1 MHSVEER
8 GRGGIEPARPW
19 WLVASLAT
27 IIVMAL
33 AGVPAAS
40 MGQLT
45 ERPLAGALAHPA
57 IGYYTQPTHDLVA
70 ELNRHI
76 EDGTVRVNFDEG
88 TGYLRPVL
96 DALHV
101 PVESQMLVMSKT
113 GVQGLYTGPANP
125 RAIFFN
131 DAVTVGYIHGA
142 PLLEFAVHDPQQGV
156 VFYTLE
162 QKPQPRPLI
171 ERRSACLTCHQVYST
186 LHVPGMVARSVFMA
200 PDGLP
205 LSQFGSYDADDR
217 TPFRRRWGGWY
228 VTGTHG
234 SMRHIG
240 NAVVTDR
247 EKRETIVADSTLH
260 PISIEA
266 TFDARGYVSAHS
278 DIAALMVFAHQGHM
292 TNLITRVG
300 WEARIA
306 AYDHRLDLAGGPLR
320 DAVNELV
327 DYLLFVDEE
336 PLTAAIKGTSGFAEK
351 FAAQGPADSRG
362 RSLRQL
368 DLEHRLLR
376 YPCSYMVYSAAFGA
390 LPADTRGAIYGRMW
404 DILSGH
410 DTSAKYARLS
420 DADRRAVVDILRETL
435 HDLPD
440 DFRAPGRVQQ
450 R

>member
-1 MHSVEER
+1 MSAIIV
-8 GRGGIEPARPW
+8 GA
-19 WLVASLAT
+19 LVAAT
-27 IIVMAL
+27 
-33 AGVPAAS
+33 AAPR
-40 MGQLT
+40 GQLT

-57 IGYYTQPTHDLVA
+57 IGYYTRPSHDLVA

-76 EDGTVRVNFDEG
+76 EDGDERVTFDEG
-88 TGYLRPVL
+88 SGYLRSVL

-101 PVESQMLVMSKT
+101 PAESQMLVMSKT

-131 DAVTVGYIHGA
+131 DAVTVGYIRGA
-142 PLLEFAVHDPQQGV
+142 PLLELAVHDPEQGV
-156 VFYTLE
+156 LFYTID
-162 QKPQPRPLI
+162 QKPQPRPLV
-171 ERRSACLTCHQVYST
+171 ERRPACLSCHLVYTT
-186 LHVPGMVARSVFMA
+186 LHVPGIVARSVFMA

-240 NAVVTDR
+240 NAVVTDK
-247 EKRETIVADSTLH
+247 EKRETIVSDSTLH
-260 PISIEA
+260 PISLA
-266 TFDARGYVSAHS
+266 DMFDARGYVSAHS
-278 DIAALMVFAHQGHM
+278 DITALMVFEHQGHM

-306 AYDHRLDLAGGPLR
+306 AYDHRMDLAGGPLR

-336 PLTAAIKGTSGFAEK
+336 PLTAAITGTSGFAET
-351 FAAQGPADSRG
+351 FSARGPADSRG

-390 LPADTRGAIYGRMW
+390 LPIDVRRAIYGRMW
-404 DILSGH
+404 DVLSGR
-410 DTSAKYARLS
+410 DTNPKYARLS
-420 DADRRAVVDILRETL
+420 EADRHAVVEILRETL
-435 HDLPD
+435 HDLPG
-440 DFRAPGRVQQ
+440 DFRAPDRVK
-450 R
+450 